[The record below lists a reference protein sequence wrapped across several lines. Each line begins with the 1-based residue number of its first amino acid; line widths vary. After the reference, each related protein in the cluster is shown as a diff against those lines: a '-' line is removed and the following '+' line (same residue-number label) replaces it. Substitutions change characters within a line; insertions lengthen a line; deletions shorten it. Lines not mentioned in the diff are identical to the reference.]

1 MCHLL
6 FGIRAQFT
14 HVNGHGTSHA
24 VLVSQGP
31 WEQEGLSW
39 DVCRRAASATA
50 ALVEAPGTLY
60 QELVG
65 SVGHVIVRVH
75 FSGLEDSRTLNNT
88 HTSQHTAHTHT
99 CTCSH
104 LLTYIP
110 LCTLLYTHAH
120 AHVRAHIY
128 LRIYLYA
135 LYTHAHTHAQLTFH
149 LFFLQSPTLTPSH
162 STHSLSHLL
171 HTTTTSHPPC
181 NSCQFV
187 CVHMVRRSDSDISNR
202 VTVIHLQQ
210 EDQSHDHHMTIT

>member
-14 HVNGHGTSHA
+14 HVNGHGTSRA
-24 VLVSQGP
+24 VLASQGP

-39 DVCRRAASATA
+39 DVCRRAASATE

-110 LCTLLYTHAH
+110 LCTL
-120 AHVRAHIY
+120 
-128 LRIYLYA
+128 

>member
-14 HVNGHGTSHA
+14 HVNDHGTSHA
-24 VLVSQGP
+24 VLVSQGL
-31 WEQEGLSW
+31 WEQEGFSW

-60 QELVG
+60 QELGG

-104 LLTYIP
+104 LLMYIP

-120 AHVRAHIY
+120 
-128 LRIYLYA
+128 
-135 LYTHAHTHAQLTFH
+135 THAHTHTHNSHSICFFTVSHSHTLTLH
-149 LFFLQSPTLTPSH
+149 SLTLTLATHHHHPPPTL
-162 STHSLSHLL
+162 
-171 HTTTTSHPPC
+171 
-181 NSCQFV
+181 
-187 CVHMVRRSDSDISNR
+187 
-202 VTVIHLQQ
+202 
-210 EDQSHDHHMTIT
+210 

>member
-1 MCHLL
+1 MHCPQGGIYIAKLNLLCMCHLL

-14 HVNGHGTSHA
+14 HVNGHGTSRA
-24 VLVSQGP
+24 VLVSQGA

-110 LCTLLYTHAH
+110 LCTVHTRTHT
-120 AHVRAHIY
+120 RTTHISFVFFTVSHSHT
-128 LRIYLYA
+128 LTLHSLTLTLA
-135 LYTHAHTHAQLTFH
+135 THHHH
-149 LFFLQSPTLTPSH
+149 LPPTL
-162 STHSLSHLL
+162 
-171 HTTTTSHPPC
+171 
-181 NSCQFV
+181 
-187 CVHMVRRSDSDISNR
+187 
-202 VTVIHLQQ
+202 
-210 EDQSHDHHMTIT
+210 

>member
-14 HVNGHGTSHA
+14 HVNDYGISRA
-24 VLVSQGP
+24 VLVSQGA

-39 DVCRRAASATA
+39 DICRRAASATA

-88 HTSQHTAHTHT
+88 HTSWHTAHTHT

-104 LLTYIP
+104 LLMYIP

-120 AHVRAHIY
+120 
-128 LRIYLYA
+128 
-135 LYTHAHTHAQLTFH
+135 TQLTFH
-149 LFFLQSPTLTPSH
+149 LFFYSLPLSHPHTPL
-162 STHSLSHLL
+162 THS
-171 HTTTTSHPPC
+171 HTCYTPPPPPTHP
-181 NSCQFV
+181 
-187 CVHMVRRSDSDISNR
+187 
-202 VTVIHLQQ
+202 VTVVSLSVFTWSDGVTVTLATESQL
-210 EDQSHDHHMTIT
+210 STYKRTSHMTIT